1 MMGTIK
7 AEARKLLSTRSTYFI
22 VLACLL
28 ITTFFAGFIEGFRG
42 EPKALQVPGL
52 LSGESTSAIVFV
64 GFILAF
70 AGLLLAGHEYRYN
83 TIYYTL
89 TSANRR
95 YKILLAK
102 FFVITIFTA
111 VVALVVTFVSPL
123 CTIVGV
129 HLAGKHI
136 GPQIFD
142 VWSIVWHCLLTSWAY
157 SMYAFILIMLIRNQ
171 VGAIV
176 TFLLLP
182 LIGENILMLLLK
194 HNGKY
199 LPFTAAQSIVSP
211 TTMGN
216 HTTSTQAALTALTYI
231 IIGLAL
237 STILFVRRDAN

>member
-1 MMGTIK
+1 MIAAIK
-7 AEARKLLSTRSTYFI
+7 AEARKLLSVRSTYFI

-28 ITTFFAGFIEGFRG
+28 ITAFFAGFIEGFRG
-42 EPKALQVPGL
+42 EPRVLQVPGL
-52 LSGESTSAIVFV
+52 LSGESASAIVFV

-70 AGLLLAGHEYRYN
+70 AGLLLAGHEYRHN

-89 TSANRR
+89 TSTNRR

-102 FFVITIFTA
+102 FLVISIFTA
-111 VVALVVTFVSPL
+111 IVALVITFFSPL
-123 CTIVGV
+123 CTIVGA

-142 VWSIVWHCLLTSWAY
+142 VWSIVWHCLLTAWAY
-157 SMYAFILIMLIRNQ
+157 AMYALIFIMLIRNQ

-194 HNGKY
+194 ENSKY

-211 TTMGN
+211 VTMGN
-216 HTTSTQAALTALTYI
+216 HTTSTQAALTVLTYVV
-231 IIGLAL
+231 IGLVLSAL
-237 STILFVRRDAN
+237 LFVRRDAN